1 MTGAELA
8 ARFPGSKRSGTGWRA
23 PCLAHGSKGGT
34 LSIGEGRDG
43 RLLLKCFAGCE
54 ATEIA
59 AAVGLELRDLMGQ
72 AANDQWS
79 AVRPHRQPTRGEI
92 REALRAAATGY
103 RADHRLDAADRLVAA
118 DVNAI
123 RHAVAARLGVSLP
136 PVEQRCADSAAG
148 GRERD
153 QLWPLLLERAWRELW
168 IERDSSEPCCSIE
181 LFATHGDLGFRL
193 LEEAETRAAGEIA
206 SIVANAER
214 ESERAA

>member
-54 ATEIA
+54 AAEIA

-123 RHAVAARLGVSLP
+123 RHAVAARLGASGRATMRGLGSRRPRARSALATVARASLARAMDRAGLKRAMLLDRVVRYARRSGLSP
-136 PVEQRCADSAAG
+136 PRGSGDARSGRDRVDRC
-148 GRERD
+148 ER
-153 QLWPLLLERAWRELW
+153 R
-168 IERDSSEPCCSIE
+168 
-181 LFATHGDLGFRL
+181 
-193 LEEAETRAAGEIA
+193 TR
-206 SIVANAER
+206 V
-214 ESERAA
+214 